1 MKRPRPTGDETVILV
16 PRSAKP
22 AVGTSAAP
30 TSPGATALAARPPK
44 GGSVPAIVIGAG
56 AALAVVA
63 VAGGLWFALRGSAP
77 PEQLPSPAASAVTAP
92 PAQFAVPPVAP
103 PGVPPTAPLLAA
115 PAVPSPGAASQ
126 LAAAPAIP
134 VQTAPPEFAII
145 QAPVDAI
152 RRNTPADMTV
162 FRLAENPNVVVLDF
176 ASLQQQ
182 GRMLDRVAA
191 MIEKRSQPRDRLV
204 TPEELNKVLR
214 AEASPSGWFYYGHD
228 YSAAQL
234 NRFFDAAAR
243 DNVPLTPEEA
253 TLARLLAQLEWRTAT
268 SSGALISIPRLGA
281 DANVTPDARNT
292 ILTHE
297 LSHGEYFSNPAYA
310 DYVHRFFLA
319 SLTAPEREAFR
330 SFLAR
335 EGYDRDNPEV
345 VENETHAYLLF
356 TADSKFFTP
365 KDVGMTPARRADLR
379 ALFLRDMPAG
389 WLKDLLAR
397 LP

>member
-1 MKRPRPTGDETVILV
+1 MQTAKARSV
-16 PRSAKP
+16 PVAAIGVGA
-22 AVGTSAAP
+22 AV
-30 TSPGATALAARPPK
+30 ALA
-44 GGSVPAIVIGAG
+44 G
-56 AALAVVA
+56 VV
-63 VAGGLWFALRGSAP
+63 GGLWLVLHAPSPPAQVANSIAAPAAPPMVTAPAPAAPQVAAPVPTASGAVASAP
-77 PEQLPSPAASAVTAP
+77 PAAQATPAPTP
-92 PAQFAVPPVAP
+92 PIQ
-103 PGVPPTAPLLAA
+103 
-115 PAVPSPGAASQ
+115 
-126 LAAAPAIP
+126 AAAP
-134 VQTAPPEFAII
+134 EFAVI

-152 RRNTPADMTV
+152 RRNTPTDMTV
-162 FRLAENPNVVVLDF
+162 FRLAENPNVIVLDF
-176 ASLQQQ
+176 ASLEQQ

-191 MIEKRSQPRDRLV
+191 LTEKRSQPRDRIV
-204 TPEELNKVLR
+204 TSEELNKALR
-214 AEASPSGWFYYGHD
+214 SEASPSGWFYYGHD

-234 NRFFDAAAR
+234 NRFFDLAAR
-243 DNVPLTPEEA
+243 ERMPLTPEEA
-253 TLARLLAQLEWRTAT
+253 TLARLLTQLGWRNAT

-281 DANVTPDARNT
+281 DSNVTPEARNT

-330 SFLAR
+330 TFLAR